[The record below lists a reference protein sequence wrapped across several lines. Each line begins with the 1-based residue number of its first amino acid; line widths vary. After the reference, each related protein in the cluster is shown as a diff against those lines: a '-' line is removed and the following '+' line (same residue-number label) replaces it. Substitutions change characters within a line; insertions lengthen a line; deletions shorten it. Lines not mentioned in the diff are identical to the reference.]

1 MKKSEL
7 NHRDRYKMAENI
19 PCEPVTKRHL
29 ILAVIFFLFLMIGIP
44 VFMILFNYLFPVA

>member
-7 NHRDRYKMAENI
+7 NHRDRYEVAENI
-19 PCEPVTKRHL
+19 PYEPVTKRHL

-44 VFMILFNYLFPVA
+44 SIMMLFNYLFPVA